1 LTSFKFTADN
11 NLTNMILYILLI
23 LSGLILAVEFVRQ
36 IPVIGD
42 ELEAVIS
49 GLSRFSKLI
58 GALTLILGVLK
69 FFWHPVLS
77 LVSAVVGLVLLI
89 DHLDEVPGVG
99 GPLKKLAETV
109 EPFDEW
115 IGLAG
120 IVMGLLMLF

>member
-1 LTSFKFTADN
+1 
-11 NLTNMILYILLI
+11 MILSILLI
-23 LSGLILAVEFVRQ
+23 LSGLILAMDLVRQ
-36 IPVIGD
+36 APVIGD
-42 ELEAVIS
+42 EMETVVS

-58 GALTLILGVLK
+58 GALTLILGTLTL
-69 FFWHPVLS
+69 FFHFVTS
-77 LVSAVVGLVLLI
+77 IVSIVVGLVLLI

-120 IVMGLLMLF
+120 IIMGIILLL

>member
-1 LTSFKFTADN
+1 MTSFKFTADN